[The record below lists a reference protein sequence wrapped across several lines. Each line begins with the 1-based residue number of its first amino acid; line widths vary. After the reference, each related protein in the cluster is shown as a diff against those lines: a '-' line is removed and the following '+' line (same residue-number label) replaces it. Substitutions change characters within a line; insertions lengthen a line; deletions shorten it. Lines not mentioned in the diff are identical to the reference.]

1 MTSSVLPPFSSKVT
15 VVTGPLSPP
24 SSLVQT
30 RRECGVTSIY
40 LPKNSSGF
48 EASWPN
54 TKRYLPP
61 TRTSISQE
69 RRNMPIDFGTHHCL
83 NSSGLVHAS
92 NTMRAGP
99 LKVRVTT
106 SSRSDFRSTVVRFFI
121 GVASLSLLASIDLLL
136 PFQLLD
142 NLVQLVEAR
151 VPELA
156 IPLDPG
162 RLFLQSARAELAGP
176 HAPDL
181 LRGDEPGLLQDADVL
196 LHAREGHMELLGK
209 VRNRSVGT
217 PELLQNAASGG
228 VRERSERGIEAGL
241 LILNHSVQYSAWIG
255 GRQGQ
260 AERALPAR
268 LSPNRPVSRCRLD
281 RLGDSRL
288 LVRSRRRATSFCWGH
303 EIRRPA
309 VRPRNRL
316 VAVSSGDRHPAG
328 PIYTI
333 EEVL

>member
-15 VVTGPLSPP
+15 VVTGPPSPP
-24 SSLVQT
+24 SSLVQA

-121 GVASLSLLASIDLLL
+121 GVVSFSLLASIDLLL
-136 PFQLLD
+136 PFQFLD
-142 NLVQLVEAR
+142 NLVQLVEACI
-151 VPELA
+151 PELA

-162 RLFLQSARAELAGP
+162 RLFLQSARTELAGS

-181 LRGDEPGLLQDADVL
+181 LRHDEPGLLQDADVL
-196 LHAREGHMELLGK
+196 LHAREGHVELLGK
-209 VRNRSVGT
+209 VRDRRVCAS
-217 PELLQNAASGG
+217 ELLQNTASGG
-228 VRERSERGIEAGL
+228 VRERGERGVETGSR
-241 LILNHSVQYSAWIG
+241 ILNHVAQYSNAPIG
-255 GRQGQ
+255 KMSTNGIKPVPEYAMCVSASSARYFTSIVS
-260 AERALPAR
+260 ALA
-268 LSPNRPVSRCRLD
+268 
-281 RLGDSRL
+281 
-288 LVRSRRRATSFCWGH
+288 
-303 EIRRPA
+303 
-309 VRPRNRL
+309 
-316 VAVSSGDRHPAG
+316 
-328 PIYTI
+328 
-333 EEVL
+333 

>member
-15 VVTGPLSPP
+15 VVTGPPSPP

-40 LPKNSSGF
+40 LPKNSSGC

-106 SSRSDFRSTVVRFFI
+106 SSRSDFRFTVVRFFMGI
-121 GVASLSLLASIDLLL
+121 GSLSLLASIDLLL
-136 PFQLLD
+136 PFQFL
-142 NLVQLVEAR
+142 NNRVQLVEAC
-151 VPELA
+151 VPKLA
-156 IPLDPG
+156 VPLDPC
-162 RLFLQSARAELAGP
+162 RLFVQSAQAERAGP

-181 LRGDEPGLLQDADVL
+181 LRGHEPRLLQDADVL
-196 LHAREGHMELLGK
+196 LHAREGHVELLGK
-209 VRNRSVGT
+209 VRDRRVCL

-228 VRERSERGIEAGL
+228 IRERGERSIEGASG
-241 LILNHSVQYSAWIG
+241 ILNHMVQYITHGLTAG
-255 GRQGQ
+255 KGR
-260 AERALPAR
+260 P
-268 LSPNRPVSRCRLD
+268 
-281 RLGDSRL
+281 
-288 LVRSRRRATSFCWGH
+288 
-303 EIRRPA
+303 
-309 VRPRNRL
+309 
-316 VAVSSGDRHPAG
+316 
-328 PIYTI
+328 
-333 EEVL
+333 

>member
-1 MTSSVLPPFSSKVT
+1 MTNSVLPPFSSKVT
-15 VVTGPLSPP
+15 VVTGPASPP

-40 LPKNSSGF
+40 LPKNSAGF

-92 NTMRAGP
+92 NTMRAGG

-106 SSRSDFRSTVVRFFI
+106 SSRSAFRSTVVRFFI
-121 GVASLSLLASIDLLL
+121 GVASLSLLASIGLLL
-136 PFQLLD
+136 PFQFLD

-156 IPLDPG
+156 KPFDPG

-176 HAPDL
+176 PGPDL

-209 VRNRSVGT
+209 VGDRSVGT
-217 PELLQNAASGG
+217 SELLQNAASSGI
-228 VRERSERGIEAGL
+228 RERGERGIEASPR
-241 LILNHSVQYSAWIG
+241 ILNHMVQYITHGLAACK
-255 GRQGQ
+255 GR
-260 AERALPAR
+260 PSAR
-268 LSPNRPVSRCRLD
+268 LRPL
-281 RLGDSRL
+281 
-288 LVRSRRRATSFCWGH
+288 
-303 EIRRPA
+303 I
-309 VRPRNRL
+309 
-316 VAVSSGDRHPAG
+316 
-328 PIYTI
+328 
-333 EEVL
+333 

>member
-1 MTSSVLPPFSSKVT
+1 MTSSVLPSFSSKVT
-15 VVTGPLSPP
+15 VVTGPASPP

-99 LKVRVTT
+99 LKVRMTT

-136 PFQLLD
+136 PFQFLD
-142 NLVQLVEAR
+142 NLVQFVEAC

-156 IPLDPG
+156 VPLEPC

-176 HAPDL
+176 HAPEL

-196 LHAREGHMELLGK
+196 LHAREGHVELLGK
-209 VRNRSVGT
+209 VRDRSVRT
-217 PELLQNAASGG
+217 SQLLQNAASGG
-228 VRERSERGIEAGL
+228 IRERGERGIEAGSH
-241 LILNHSVQYSAWIG
+241 ILNQQVQYSTHG
-255 GRQGQ
+255 GGMQG
-260 AERALPAR
+260 E
-268 LSPNRPVSRCRLD
+268 PNRGLRFRRPSSPRARFSSRD
-281 RLGDSRL
+281 N
-288 LVRSRRRATSFCWGH
+288 RRAAAV
-303 EIRRPA
+303 RRPQ
-309 VRPRNRL
+309 P
-316 VAVSSGDRHPAG
+316 
-328 PIYTI
+328 
-333 EEVL
+333 